1 MKATSNRQAFIDGK
15 KILDNLTRERFLLA
29 LYQLGYV
36 LIRDAEFQAEYRNLT
51 GNTVTSLAFGLY
63 VDGALSD
70 VVTLDKESPLRAKLT
85 KGDVLTNFV
94 DYDGRLR
101 KRFYADADTDGG
113 YGYDTSLTFLK
124 SYRIPKKYKYAL
136 VVTTGTEYSKYLENV
151 LKLNVLSDTA
161 IKAETDGYKMFINS
175 FKPIN

>member
-1 MKATSNRQAFIDGK
+1 MKATSNRQALIDGK

-29 LYQLGYV
+29 LYQLGYM

-63 VDGALSD
+63 VDSVLSD
-70 VVTLDKESPLRAKLT
+70 VVTLDKESPLRTKLT

-124 SYRIPKKYKYAL
+124 GYRIPKKWKYAI
-136 VVTTGTEYSKYLENV
+136 VVTTGTEYSEYLQNV
-151 LKLNVLSDTA
+151 LNLNVLQDTE
-161 IKAETDGYKMFINS
+161 IKAETSGYKMFINS
-175 FKPIN
+175 FKPID

>member
-1 MKATSNRQAFIDGK
+1 MKANSNRQAFIDGK

-29 LYQLGYV
+29 LYQLGYM

-70 VVTLDKESPLRAKLT
+70 VVTLDKEAPLRTKLT

-124 SYRIPKKYKYAL
+124 GYRIPKKWKYAI
-136 VVTTGTEYSKYLENV
+136 VVTTGTEYSEYLQNV
-151 LKLNVLSDTA
+151 LNLNVLQDTE
-161 IKAETDGYKMFINS
+161 IKAETSGYKMFINS
-175 FKPIN
+175 FKPID